1 MNTNE
6 FLLLV
11 YKKGEYKRRCLVASG
26 LAPQLRTVFII
37 SLKSLWNLWPCRW
50 LKLRWILVKA
60 SAHQYHYFHCLKM
73 KSNFKTM
80 RFCSVKVF
88 LSDDMPIQILIIKI
102 LTTQQVKICTEEEIA
117 VTYLLIRKM
126 GKSREK
132 RKSRKGSVL
141 KIFQIRE
148 KYFRTFS
155 LI

>member
-1 MNTNE
+1 
-6 FLLLV
+6 
-11 YKKGEYKRRCLVASG
+11 
-26 LAPQLRTVFII
+26 
-37 SLKSLWNLWPCRW
+37 
-50 LKLRWILVKA
+50 
-60 SAHQYHYFHCLKM
+60 
-73 KSNFKTM
+73 M

-88 LSDDMPIQILIIKI
+88 LSDDVPIQILIIKI
-102 LTTQQVKICTEEEIA
+102 LTTQQVKICIEEEIA

-148 KYFRTFS
+148 KYFRTLS